1 MHRSVFVCVC
11 VVFFCESLCGEE
23 RGRGVEEFIIVMGL
37 REEWLS
43 REVTHTTPGGGSLH
57 TVRLGGWGGGGACD
71 VSVCSCVC
79 VGGGRGGEIGQSAG
93 GVIVLPDSQLEHR
106 SPLSSSGP

>member
-1 MHRSVFVCVC
+1 MCVCVC
-11 VVFFCESLCGEE
+11 FVFLCESLCGEE

-43 REVTHTTPGGGSLH
+43 REVTHH
-57 TVRLGGWGGGGACD
+57 ARRRLSPYSQARGLGWWLGL
-71 VSVCSCVC
+71 VCVC
-79 VGGGRGGEIGQSAG
+79 VCLCLWGCGGEIGQSAG
-93 GVIVLPDSQLEHR
+93 GVIVLPDLQLEHR